1 MVPNCLSNIIGVRCL
16 VGSETPISGHY
27 INDLEGLNLR
37 YAAAITDEQSSG
49 LLFLK
54 SKIDFATSLV
64 LSDLSAFLMPYF
76 RANSIM
82 DEIRVGEWGTNNLAP
97 AGVTVQR
104 GVKIKIKKSRLMRI
118 RIQTIN
124 IRMAQTNT
132 PGNLLITD
140 GVDLTTI
147 PFTTDGSG
155 MATLNLAFLSSTNE
169 VTVTI
174 DNDTFGM
181 NNTVVK
187 NGCNCSTKNSEFL
200 TANGWNG
207 SSFANTTYGLQVQAN
222 GECSMDDMA
231 CILGVKLALPILYR
245 SGLEIVKEAKTT
257 DRLNSLTL
265 LDDEKAE
272 FMFTEFTSQYQ
283 IQMKNLMATIPELM
297 KRVDDCCVVCN
308 QSRYVEG
315 RP

>member
-1 MVPNCLSNIIGVRCL
+1 MVPNCLNNIIGVRCL
-16 VGSETPISGHY
+16 TGSENPLSNHF

-64 LSDLSAFLMPYF
+64 LADLSAFLMPYF

-82 DEIRVGEWGTNNLAP
+82 DEIRVGEWGTTNLAP
-97 AGVTVQR
+97 AGVPVQR
-104 GVKIKIKKSRLMRI
+104 GVKIRVKKSRLMRI
-118 RIQTIN
+118 RVQTIN
-124 IRMAQTNT
+124 IKMAQTNT
-132 PGNLLITD
+132 AGTLVITD
-140 GVDLTTI
+140 GTETTNVL
-147 PFTTDGSG
+147 FTTDGAG
-155 MATLNLAFLSSTNE
+155 AATLNLAYLSSTNE
-169 VTVTI
+169 VAITI
-174 DNDTFGM
+174 DNNTFGM

-207 SSFANTTYGLQVQAN
+207 SSFVGSTYGLQVQAN
-222 GECSMDDMA
+222 GECSLDDMG

-265 LDDEKAE
+265 LDDEKAQ
-272 FMFTEFTSQYQ
+272 FMFAEFTAQYDK
-283 IQMKNLMATIPELM
+283 QMKNLMATIPELM

-308 QSRYVEG
+308 QSRFVQS